1 MATSAHP
8 SHSLNDASDA
18 TPSMSAT
25 APVSME
31 FQNIVDA
38 DVAGAASGM
47 KCINLSTRRI
57 D

>member
-18 TPSMSAT
+18 SPSMSAT

-31 FQNIVDA
+31 FQNIVDT

-47 KCINLSTRRI
+47 TCINLSTRRI